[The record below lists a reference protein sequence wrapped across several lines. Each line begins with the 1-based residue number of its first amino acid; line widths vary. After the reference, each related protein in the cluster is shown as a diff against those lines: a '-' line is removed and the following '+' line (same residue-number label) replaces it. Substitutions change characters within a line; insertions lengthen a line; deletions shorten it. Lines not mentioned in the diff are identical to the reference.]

1 MINIGTDYIG
11 LAFLPLITF
20 LALFLYFGLGIGVGI
35 ARAKYKVPVPQISG
49 NEDFERAF
57 RVHQNTLEQIV
68 IFIPSLWMFGLTV
81 NARAAAGLGAIWLVG
96 RILYAW
102 GYYQAAEKRGLG
114 FAVSSLANLIL
125 LVGSAIGSIGVINLI
140 VVGFGTG
147 R

>member
-1 MINIGTDYIG
+1 MINMGSDGYLG

-20 LALFLYFGLGIGVGI
+20 LALILYFGLGIGVGI

-68 IFIPSLWMFGLTV
+68 IFIPSLWMFGLLINSQT
-81 NARAAAGLGAIWLVG
+81 AAILGAIWIVG

-114 FAVSSLANLIL
+114 FAISSLANLIL
-125 LVGSAIGSIGVINLI
+125 MIGGGVGAINL
-140 VVGFGTG
+140 VRLAFGTAG
-147 R
+147 